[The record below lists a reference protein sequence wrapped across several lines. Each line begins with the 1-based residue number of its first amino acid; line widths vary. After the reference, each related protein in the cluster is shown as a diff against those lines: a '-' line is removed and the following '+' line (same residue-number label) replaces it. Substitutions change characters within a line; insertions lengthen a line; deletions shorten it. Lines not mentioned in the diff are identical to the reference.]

1 MLVAVALSNA
11 ARFVVFVSCTRDASR
26 RYRLTCV
33 MEVVPCRVLSLTD
46 DTVRWALIIETKKL
60 PTNVSSSDVT
70 SIATRSL
77 DERDAPLLRVETTD
91 DRPHQLTG
99 LGSTITAPL
108 RTAPFVTIAAFSFV
122 RARAFVVDPAV
133 SPE

>member
-70 SIATRSL
+70 SIATRS
-77 DERDAPLLRVETTD
+77 
-91 DRPHQLTG
+91 
-99 LGSTITAPL
+99 STSVMP
-108 RTAPFVTIAAFSFV
+108 RCSEWRRRMIARIS
-122 RARAFVVDPAV
+122 
-133 SPE
+133 